1 MIIATGARVKRLGLE
16 KEAEYWQSGLSAFAL
31 CDGAVPIS
39 RNKPL
44 ALIVGGDSAPEEATC
59 RSIFLLALLYFCT
72 NGLGG
77 RPNEIRPRPP
87 ERALRIEDNA
97 EAAPR

>member
-16 KEAEYWQSGLSAFAL
+16 KEAEYWQSGLSASAL
-31 CDGAVPIS
+31 CDGAVPIFK
-39 RNKPL
+39 NKPL
-44 ALIVGGDSAPEEATC
+44 ALIVGGDSAAEATC